1 MPQTGMWGFQPQQQ
15 RPPLPAIQPFLHG
28 QGMMPLPAM
37 GQNFFQHSGTETVPN
52 PGANFIPN
60 PQTFRHTPPPLPV
73 PPVPPPLSQQ
83 NINNVNPLS
92 MNLAKTPPP
101 PPPKMAAPPPADFTE
116 QMPTGDWNCS
126 KCHNHNFAWR
136 TSCGRCSEAKNFR
149 EGPSKEI
156 HMGGIQEN
164 VRGSSWMC
172 PRCNIFNV
180 TGPSHCTQCELK
192 NPNLSDSSC
201 SDFQLRNRSEGERYN
216 KKVSDLTDQ
225 ERQFDTM
232 FAAWEFDF
240 DSWKRDNQNNPDQVR
255 RKYVILTF
263 EII

>member
-1 MPQTGMWGFQPQQQ
+1 MWGFQPQQQ

-92 MNLAKTPPP
+92 MNLAKPPPP
-101 PPPKMAAPPPADFTE
+101 PPPKMAAPPPTDFT
-116 QMPTGDWNCS
+116 
-126 KCHNHNFAWR
+126 
-136 TSCGRCSEAKNFR
+136 AKNFC
-149 EGPSKEI
+149 EGLSKEK
-156 HMGGIQEN
+156 HMGDIQEN

-180 TGPSHCTQCELK
+180 TGPSHCTQCQLK
-192 NPNLSDSSC
+192 NPNLADSSC

-240 DSWKRDNQNNPDQVR
+240 ESWKRDNQNNPDQVR